1 MTSSP
6 QSNTP
11 ASLPPASHS
20 ANSSLSTTLLPREE
34 ESFDYQAVLSVVNR
48 RAWLILITILAVTGG
63 IWFRT
68 FNQPPRYRSSFEML
82 VEPIAGD
89 EEFKKELGQLSDR
102 ISSSRQGGLD
112 YPTQIQVLTSSQL
125 MRPIYQDLRADYP
138 NLSYRN
144 LIENLKVFRLGETKI
159 IAVTYESSNPE
170 LAGSVTK
177 TVAEAYIDYS
187 EQQQQAGEQRVLA
200 LIEEQLPTLRNQVQS
215 IEDEIQEVREANNVI
230 NPTTKG
236 NQLSGNLG
244 TLEQRQRETRI
255 AIEENISLR
264 ENLLQQLGLSLDE
277 AMTTVALSEAPRY
290 QELLNQLKEI
300 ETKIA
305 VELGRFKEDSPN
317 IQVLKEQKE
326 SILNLLEEES
336 LAVLG
341 KRVVSD
347 EIRSQVSSPNP
358 IRLSLTQNLIDATNQ
373 IQTLRVRLD
382 ALETAEA
389 EIRDDLNNLA
399 DLARQYEGMNQRLQ
413 IAQDNLKR
421 FINRREQLK
430 IQSAQSALS
439 WQLLEK
445 PFQPTEP
452 ISGNLRGL
460 LLGVVAG
467 LLAGAGVAY
476 LAEKIDNKF
485 HTPHDLKEVSPFSLL
500 AVIPFLRTLQ
510 DRQMNGN
517 TGVIPL
523 ELELETLGLNGKAL
537 TSGDSEKNDKERA
550 TEDSFFAFRES
561 FQALYAN
568 LSFMTPDD
576 HPAKSLVISSS
587 IPGEGKS
594 TIALNLARVAA
605 SVGKKVLLVDADM
618 RRPQLHQVLELS
630 NQSGLSNVISM
641 GLRVEEAIQLS
652 PINSNLSVL
661 TSGPTPPDPNRLLS
675 SEKMTQL
682 MEEWQNL
689 FDLVIYDSPPLAG
702 IADAKLLAS
711 RANTSLIMVVG
722 LGILDR
728 SLFKD
733 VMDTLQASKITVLGL
748 VANGRKSGSMGEYYY
763 HYYDNYYS
771 YGRSRASQ
779 NSLVPSNGLS
789 KSSSNEEE

>member
-68 FNQPPRYRSSFEML
+68 FNQPPRYRSSFQML

-89 EEFKKELGQLSDR
+89 EEFKEELGQLSDR

-125 MRPIYQDLRADYP
+125 MRPIYQDLRSDYP
-138 NLSYRN
+138 NLSYQN
-144 LIENLKVFRLGETKI
+144 LIGNLRVFRLGETKI
-159 IAVTYESSNPE
+159 IAVSYESSNPE

-215 IEDEIQEVREANNVI
+215 IEDEIQEVRETNNVI

-430 IQSAQSALS
+430 IQSAQSALP
-439 WQLLEK
+439 WQLLEE

-485 HTPHDLKEVSPFSLL
+485 HTPHDLKEVSPLSLL

-510 DRQMNGN
+510 DSQMNGN

-641 GLRVEEAIQLS
+641 GLRVKEAIQLS

-763 HYYDNYYS
+763 YYYDNYYS

-779 NSLVPSNGLS
+779 SSLVPSNGLS
-789 KSSSNEEE
+789 NSSSNEEE